1 MPRIVRFDEIGGP
14 EVLKIEDLPP
24 DEPGEGEVRI
34 AVAALGLNYA
44 EMMLR
49 RGVYIADPVFP
60 SRISLEAAG
69 TIDALGPGVSGF
81 TIGDRVGI
89 APAQTSD
96 RFGNW
101 TPESGKY
108 GTYGEST
115 LAPAHAVVRNPE
127 NVSDEVCAALW
138 CQYLTAW
145 GALIDYAGV
154 TADDIVL
161 VTAATSSAG
170 LAGLQIAKD
179 AGARVI
185 AATRTAAKRDFLAD
199 QSGADAVIVT
209 DDEELVP
216 RVMEITSGQGF
227 TVAYDPVGGPNIAT
241 LIAAAQPRGQ
251 NRQLRQSAPRAGELP
266 DAADAG
272 QAAPSQVPQ
281 LPGHHA
287 RCSGARPRPDLCP
300 RPCPVGSA
308 ETGYRAHLRARS
320 DRRGAPLHG
329 GPDAHRQ
336 DRRDDLRLRP

>member
-60 SRISLEAAG
+60 SRIGLEAAG

-241 LIAAAQPRGQ
+241 LIAAAQPGAKIVNYGNLHPEPANFPMLPMLAKRLHLKCHSCQDTTRDAPALARGQ
-251 NRQLRQSAPRAGELP
+251 TYVHDRVQ
-266 DAADAG
+266 
-272 QAAPSQVPQ
+272 
-281 LPGHHA
+281 
-287 RCSGARPRPDLCP
+287 SGALK
-300 RPCPVGSA
+300 PVI
-308 ETGYRAHLRARS
+308 ARTFAL
-320 DRRGAPLHG
+320 DQIVE
-329 GPDAHRQ
+329 AHRYMEAQ
-336 DRRDDLRLRP
+336 THIGKIVVTT

>member
-1 MPRIVRFDEIGGP
+1 MPRIVRFNETGGP

-34 AVAALGLNYA
+34 AVAAFGLNFA
-44 EMMLR
+44 ETMLR

-60 SRISLEAAG
+60 SRIGVEAAG

-89 APAQTSD
+89 VPAQSSD

-115 LAPAHAVVRNPE
+115 LAPVHAVGRNPE
-127 NVSDEVCAALW
+127 NVSDEVCAAVW

-154 TADDIVL
+154 SGDDIVL

-170 LAGLQIAKD
+170 LAGLQIAKE

-185 AATRTAAKRDFLAD
+185 AATRTAAKKDFLAD
-199 QSGADAVIVT
+199 RVGADAVIVT
-209 DDEELVP
+209 DDEDLVR

-241 LIAAAQPRGQ
+241 LIAAAQPGAKIVNYGNLHAEPVNFPMLPMLAKRLNLKCHSCYDTTRDAPALARGYAYVLDRVQ
-251 NRQLRQSAPRAGELP
+251 
-266 DAADAG
+266 
-272 QAAPSQVPQ
+272 
-281 LPGHHA
+281 
-287 RCSGARPRPDLCP
+287 SGALK
-300 RPCPVGSA
+300 PVI
-308 ETGYRAHLRARS
+308 ARTFAL
-320 DRRGAPLHG
+320 DQIVE
-329 GPDAHRQ
+329 AHRYMEAQ
-336 DRRDDLRLRP
+336 THIGKIVVTT